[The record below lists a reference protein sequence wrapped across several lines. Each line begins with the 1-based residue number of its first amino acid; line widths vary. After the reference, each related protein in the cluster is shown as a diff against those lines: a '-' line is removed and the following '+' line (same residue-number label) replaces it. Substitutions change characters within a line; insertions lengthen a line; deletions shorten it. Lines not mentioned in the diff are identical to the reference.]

1 MPGSNLRLLALDGG
15 VRGLSALLILEQLM
29 KTVDP
34 DAPPKPCDVLQCI
47 TACLP
52 LSNRVFCKTRHRV
65 TLARAVKEVA
75 KQQGLQGDALLK
87 DRPDAGCMLITT
99 ALCVRRV
106 TVCLTSYRT
115 PRRNSGL
122 LNSVQIW
129 EACRATSLAWGPGLL
144 EGKVKCVVS
153 IGTGVPSLKP
163 FKDDMLHIVWRERSL
178 LDNTRRYFRFNVVRG
193 LEVTGLEEAKE
204 MALWRICNCLQSRTR
219 TESAPDR
226 PAEMVEMEQVLLPRP
241 GQSQRQKTHTRL
253 AVEFARRHHGQ
264 SSSDLWLDGRSK
276 DTLRR
281 SIASCACRIPYGYIA
296 ETSRTKDL
304 WHGLFTTAC
313 ATFTV
318 GARMLSRWIRDIA
331 SSKVT
336 FSGATQM
343 FRNRTESTGVVPEK
357 DKQETVLDA
366 IHLLGVFYVDQS
378 KLGEAEKMS
387 EWALRGYEEALG
399 YEQAQ
404 Q

>member
-1 MPGSNLRLLALDGG
+1 MG
-15 VRGLSALLILEQLM
+15 GLSSH
-29 KTVDP
+29 V
-34 DAPPKPCDVLQCI
+34 
-47 TACLP
+47 
-52 LSNRVFCKTRHRV
+52 
-65 TLARAVKEVA
+65 
-75 KQQGLQGDALLK
+75 G
-87 DRPDAGCMLITT
+87 
-99 ALCVRRV
+99 
-106 TVCLTSYRT
+106 SYHEMW
-115 PRRNSGL
+115 N
-122 LNSVQIW
+122 Q
-129 EACRATSLAWGPGLL
+129 AQLAWGPGLL

-241 GQSQRQKTHTRL
+241 GQSQRQKTHDVQL
-253 AVEFARRHHGQ
+253 ILLL
-264 SSSDLWLDGRSK
+264 LWSFLNS
-276 DTLRR
+276 
-281 SIASCACRIPYGYIA
+281 
-296 ETSRTKDL
+296 KDL